1 MPNPAG
7 IRSRQIA
14 TEPPTQDTG
23 SGILVRRTFAALRPS
38 ATSHPLAVRGA
49 GVLLHVT
56 SLPGGRLGAD
66 AFRFVDWLV
75 DAGQMWWQIL
85 PLGQPNRLGSPY
97 EAASAFAAWAGL
109 LAAPRAPV
117 TRADVDAFAT
127 QHGWTADWERF
138 AGPGALDDQVRF
150 NREWTALRTYAND
163 RGVRI
168 LGDMPLYVAPDGAD
182 TAVRSELF
190 VRQEVAGC
198 PPDYFTDDGQLWGSP
213 LYDWPSVR
221 ADGYRWWVER
231 VRRTLDLVDAVR
243 IDHFRGL
250 VAYWSIPA
258 GAPTA
263 RFGRWRRAPG
273 RELLTAVRE
282 QLGSVPFVAEDLGV
296 ITPAVHRLRRD
307 FGLPGMAVLH
317 FMMDHAPVQANR
329 LWSEEDRVIYPGTH
343 DNAPSAHWLRQLS
356 PAHRRHVDESL
367 ALAGIIGTRS
377 AWSLVQL
384 AHGAP
389 ARIAIV
395 SAQDLLGL
403 GREGRMNTPGQR
415 RGNWRWQLGRGALT
429 RDLAARLRELTVA
442 AGRCCS

>member
-1 MPNPAG
+1 M
-7 IRSRQIA
+7 
-14 TEPPTQDTG
+14 
-23 SGILVRRTFAALRPS
+23 RRTFAALRPS
-38 ATSHPLAVRGA
+38 ATNDPLAARGA

-56 SLPGGRLGAD
+56 SLPGGRLGTN

-75 DAGQMWWQIL
+75 DAGQTWWQIL
-85 PLGQPNRLGSPY
+85 PLGPPNRLGSPY
-97 EAASAFAAWAGL
+97 EAASAFAGWAGL

-117 TRADVDAFAT
+117 ARADAEAFAT
-127 QHGWTADWERF
+127 RHGWAADWEQF
-138 AGPGALDDQVRF
+138 AGQGALDDQVRF
-150 NREWTALRTYAND
+150 DREWTALRTYAND

-168 LGDMPLYVAPDGAD
+168 LGDMPLYVATDGAD
-182 TAVRSELF
+182 AVLRPELF
-190 VRQEVAGC
+190 VRKEVAGC
-198 PPDYFTDDGQLWGSP
+198 PPDYFSDDGQLWGSP

-221 ADGYRWWVER
+221 ADGFRWWVER
-231 VRRTLDLVDAVR
+231 IRRTLDLVDAVR

-273 RELLTAVRE
+273 RELLTAVRN
-282 QLGSVPFVAEDLGV
+282 QLGGVPFVAEDLGV

-307 FGLPGMAVLH
+307 LGLPGMAVLH

-329 LWSEEDRVIYPGTH
+329 LWDDEDRVIYPGTH
-343 DNAPSAHWLRQLS
+343 DNAPSAHWLRRLS

-367 ALAGIIGTRS
+367 ALAGIVGTRS
-377 AWSLVQL
+377 GWSLVQL

-395 SAQDLLGL
+395 SAQDLLEL
-403 GREGRMNTPGQR
+403 GREARMNTPGQR

-429 RDLAARLRELTVA
+429 PELAARLRELTVA
-442 AGRCCS
+442 AGRCCR